1 MGIIRRG
8 ILGGFS
14 GKVANVVG
22 SSWKGIAVMRA
33 LPLSVTNPKTVGQV
47 EQRSAF
53 SIISKFAS
61 SILTVWVKPLW
72 DRSAQSMSG
81 YNAFIQQNVDIVK
94 ADKKLDIQKLTM
106 SKGKLG
112 PTIIQAGAAV
122 PSSILQVQW
131 DAEPVGSFQM
141 STDKLYLLVF
151 DKENKLIGASSAIY
165 ERALGSAEIEDI
177 NTVSGE
183 EYTVVSC
190 FAREDGTIVGDA
202 SVLKITAIG

>member
-33 LPLSVTNPKTVGQV
+33 LPLSVTNPRTVGQV

-53 SIISKFAS
+53 SLISKFAS

-81 YNAFIQQNVDIVK
+81 YNAFIQQNVDVVK
-94 ADKKLDIQKLTM
+94 ADNALIIEKLTM

-112 PTIIQAGAAV
+112 ATPVTAGIDSASSFV
-122 PSSILQVQW
+122 GLDWEGTPS
-131 DAEPVGSFQM
+131 GSYQM
-141 STDKLYLLVF
+141 STDKLYALVF
-151 DKENKLIGASSAIY
+151 DSENKLIGSS
-165 ERALGSAEIEDI
+165 
-177 NTVSGE
+177 SGE
-183 EYTVVSC
+183 ASRSKANLSIDGLQIVQGDDYTIVTA

-202 SVLKITAIG
+202 SVLIKKAF

>member
-53 SIISKFAS
+53 SIISKLAS

-94 ADKKLDIQKLTM
+94 ADKGLIIKNLTM

-112 PTIIQAGAAV
+112 QTATTGIGSAVADQVSLEWDGTPT
-122 PSSILQVQW
+122 
-131 DAEPVGSFQM
+131 GSFQM
-141 STDKLYLLVF
+141 STDKFYALVF
-151 DKENKLIGASSAIY
+151 NDESKLIGSS
-165 ERALGSAEIEDI
+165 
-177 NTVSGE
+177 SGVVDRSRE
-183 EYTVVSC
+183 QLSIDLSDVNVGDKLIAVSC

-202 SVLKITAIG
+202 FMLDITVS

>member
-33 LPLSVTNPKTVGQV
+33 LPLSVTNPRTVGQV

-53 SIISKFAS
+53 SIISRFAS

-94 ADKKLDIQKLTM
+94 ADKSLIIENLTM
-106 SKGKLG
+106 SRGKLG
-112 PTIIQAGAAV
+112 ATTIQAGVA
-122 PSSILQVQW
+122 SQNGILTAMW
-131 DAEPVGSFQM
+131 DATPVGSFQM
-141 STDKLYLLVF
+141 SSDKLYLLVF
-151 DKENKLIGASSAIY
+151 DKDNRLVGASSAIY
-165 ERALGSAEIEDI
+165 ERDLGSAEIEDI
-177 NTVSGE
+177 NVVSGGD
-183 EYTVVSC
+183 YTVVSC

-202 SVLKITAIG
+202 SVLKIKAL

>member
-61 SILTVWVKPLW
+61 SILTTWVKPLW

-94 ADKKLDIQKLTM
+94 ADKILNIENLTM

-112 PTIIQAGAAV
+112 VTAVEATIGSATRQIT
-122 PSSILQVQW
+122 IEW
-131 DAEPVGSFQM
+131 DALPSGSYQM
-141 STDKLYLLVF
+141 STDRLYLLVF
-151 DKENKLIGASSAIY
+151 DKDNKLIASSSGTASRADESLIIY
-165 ERALGSAEIEDI
+165 DVDTVKDDNYYIVSA
-177 NTVSGE
+177 
-183 EYTVVSC
+183 

-202 SVLKITAIG
+202 SVLKDIAY

>member
-72 DRSAQSMSG
+72 DRQAQSMSG

-94 ADKKLDIQKLTM
+94 SDKELIIENLTM
-106 SKGKLG
+106 
-112 PTIIQAGAAV
+112 
-122 PSSILQVQW
+122 
-131 DAEPVGSFQM
+131 
-141 STDKLYLLVF
+141 
-151 DKENKLIGASSAIY
+151 
-165 ERALGSAEIEDI
+165 
-177 NTVSGE
+177 
-183 EYTVVSC
+183 
-190 FAREDGTIVGDA
+190 
-202 SVLKITAIG
+202 

>member
-94 ADKKLDIQKLTM
+94 ADKVLNIQNLVM

-112 PTIIQAGAAV
+112 VTPLRGGFSSGASAMTVGWEEEPT
-122 PSSILQVQW
+122 
-131 DAEPVGSFQM
+131 GSFQM
-141 STDKLYLLVF
+141 SSDKLYLLVF
-151 DKENKLIGASSAIY
+151 DSESKLIAQSSGTVT
-165 ERALGSAEIEDI
+165 RGHAELELRDVP
-177 NTVSGE
+177 TVKDKD
-183 EYTVVSC
+183 YYIVST

-202 SVLKITAIG
+202 SVMKVKAL

>member
-33 LPLSVTNPKTVGQV
+33 LPLSVTNPRTVGQV

-53 SIISKFAS
+53 SIVSKFAS
-61 SILTVWVKPLW
+61 SILTTWVKPLW

-94 ADKKLDIQKLTM
+94 ADNELIIKNLTM

-112 PTIIQAGAAV
+112 ATAV
-122 PSSILQVQW
+122 TAEI
-131 DAEPVGSFQM
+131 DADSKKADISWHPLPVGSFQM
-141 STDKLYLLVF
+141 TSDKVYILVF
-151 DKENKLIGASSAIY
+151 DDENKLIGSSS
-165 ERALGSAEIEDI
+165 G
-177 NTVSGE
+177 TVSRSDAGANFGLADV
-183 EYTVVSC
+183 TVGKKCTIVSC

-202 SVLKITAIG
+202 FILESTAI

>member
-33 LPLSVTNPKTVGQV
+33 LPLSVTNPRTVGQV

-53 SIISKFAS
+53 SIVSKFAS
-61 SILTVWVKPLW
+61 SILTTWVKPLW

-81 YNAFIQQNVDIVK
+81 YNAFIQQNVDVVK
-94 ADKKLDIQKLTM
+94 ADNELIIGNLTM

-112 PTIIQAGAAV
+112 ATPVTAMFVSNADSVAFGWERT
-122 PSSILQVQW
+122 PS
-131 DAEPVGSFQM
+131 GSFQM
-141 STDKLYLLVF
+141 LSDKIYILVF
-151 DKENKLIGASSAIY
+151 DDENKLIYSS
-165 ERALGSAEIEDI
+165 
-177 NTVSGE
+177 SGE
-183 EYTVVSC
+183 HDRAKETFLVEDLEITQGKTYTVVSA

-202 SVLKITAIG
+202 SILSSVAS

>member
-33 LPLSVTNPKTVGQV
+33 LPLSVTNPRTVGQV
-47 EQRSAF
+47 EQRGAF

-94 ADKKLDIQKLTM
+94 ADNELIIKNLTM

-112 PTIIQAGAAV
+112 QTVITGQGASV
-122 PSSILQVQW
+122 PNQVVLEW
-131 DAEPVGSFQM
+131 DRTPFGSFQM
-141 STDKLYLLVF
+141 ITDKFYALIF
-151 DKENKLIGASSAIY
+151 NEENQLIGSSAGVFARSEEEIIIDVSNI
-165 ERALGSAEIEDI
+165 SAGDKLLA
-177 NTVSGE
+177 
-183 EYTVVSC
+183 VSC

-202 SVLKITAIG
+202 FVLNITVS

>member
-61 SILTVWVKPLW
+61 SILTTWVKPLW

-94 ADKKLDIQKLTM
+94 ADNELIIKNLTM

-112 PTIIQAGAAV
+112 KTEVTVEI
-122 PSSILQVQW
+122 
-131 DAEPVGSFQM
+131 DAEANKANVSWHPLPVGSFQM
-141 STDKLYLLVF
+141 ASDKLYVLIF
-151 DKENKLIGASSAIY
+151 DNENKLIGSSSGTVA
-165 ERALGSAEIEDI
+165 RSDI
-177 NTVSGE
+177 SVMFDLADVAVGKKCTA
-183 EYTVVSC
+183 VSC

-202 SVLKITAIG
+202 FILESTAQ

>member
-33 LPLSVTNPKTVGQV
+33 LPLSVTNPRTVGQV

-72 DRSAQSMSG
+72 DRAAQSMSG
-81 YNAFIQQNVDIVK
+81 YNAFIQQNVDIIK
-94 ADKKLDIQKLTM
+94 ADVDLNIENLTM

-112 PTIIQAGAAV
+112 ATPVAGIISGSDGQLNFSWDKV
-122 PSSILQVQW
+122 PS
-131 DAEPVGSFQM
+131 GSYQM
-141 STDKLYLLVF
+141 STDRLYLLVF
-151 DKENKLIGASSAIY
+151 DNDNKLIYSSSGVVKRDDEILMA
-165 ERALGSAEIEDI
+165 ENVDTTLGDNYYI
-177 NTVSGE
+177 
-183 EYTVVSC
+183 VSC

-202 SVLKITAIG
+202 SVLKKAAV

>member
-33 LPLSVTNPKTVGQV
+33 LPLSVTNPRTVGQV

-53 SIISKFAS
+53 SLVSKFAS
-61 SILTVWVKPLW
+61 AILTTWVKPLW

-81 YNAFIQQNVDIVK
+81 YNAFIQQNVDVVK
-94 ADKKLDIQKLTM
+94 SDKELILENLTM

-112 PTIIQAGAAV
+112 ATPLTGTV
-122 PSSILQVQW
+122 SSSSEEVVLSWPGLPS
-131 DAEPVGSFQM
+131 GSYQM
-141 STDKLYLLVF
+141 VSDRLYLLIF
-151 DKENKLIGASSAIY
+151 NDQNELIASS
-165 ERALGSAEIEDI
+165 
-177 NTVSGE
+177 SGE
-183 EYTVVSC
+183 VTRGEVGTSFDGLPISQGKTYTIVSA

-202 SVLKITAIG
+202 SILKKVAS

>member
-33 LPLSVTNPKTVGQV
+33 LPLSVTNPRTVGQV

-53 SIISKFAS
+53 SLVSKFAS
-61 SILTVWVKPLW
+61 SILTTWVKPLW

-81 YNAFIQQNVDIVK
+81 YNAFIQQNVDVVK
-94 ADKKLDIQKLTM
+94 SDEKLIISNLTM

-112 PTIIQAGAAV
+112 VTPVSATIASGSKVIDISW
-122 PSSILQVQW
+122 SSYSS
-131 DAEPVGSFQM
+131 GSYQM
-141 STDKLYLLVF
+141 STDKMYLLVF
-151 DKENKLIGASSAIY
+151 DDENKLIYS
-165 ERALGSAEIEDI
+165 
-177 NTVSGE
+177 TSGE
-183 EYTVVSC
+183 SERREEALMINNVETTSGKTYTIVST

-202 SVLKITAIG
+202 SVLTAVAG

>member
-61 SILTVWVKPLW
+61 SILTVWIKPLW

-94 ADKKLDIQKLTM
+94 TDKVLNIENLVM

-112 PTIIQAGAAV
+112 ATPLTGGLSASTKSLTVG
-122 PSSILQVQW
+122 W
-131 DAEPVGSFQM
+131 EAEPVGSFQM

-151 DKENKLIGASSAIY
+151 DSENKLIAQSSASVARY
-165 ERALGSAEIEDI
+165 SAMLELADIE
-177 NTVSGE
+177 TVAGE
-183 EYTVVSC
+183 DYYIVST

-202 SVLKITAIG
+202 SVMKKKAL

>member
-94 ADKKLDIQKLTM
+94 ADVDLNIENLTM
-106 SKGKLG
+106 AKGKLG
-112 PTIIQAGAAV
+112 ATPVSAIVVSASNEINLNWDKV
-122 PSSILQVQW
+122 PS
-131 DAEPVGSFQM
+131 GSYQM
-141 STDKLYLLVF
+141 STDRLYLLVF
-151 DKENKLIGASSAIY
+151 DKDNKLIASSSGTVKR
-165 ERALGSAEIEDI
+165 EDEILMVD
-177 NTVSGE
+177 NVPTTSGDN
-183 EYTVVSC
+183 YYIVSC

-202 SVLKITAIG
+202 SVLKKAAA

>member
-94 ADKKLDIQKLTM
+94 ADKVLNIENLTM

-112 PTIIQAGAAV
+112 ATTIQAGANAQND
-122 PSSILQVQW
+122 ILTAMW
-131 DAEPVGSFQM
+131 DAVPVGSFQM
-141 STDKLYLLVF
+141 SSDKLYLVVF
-151 DKENKLIGASSAIY
+151 DKDNKLVGASSAIY
-165 ERALGSAEIEDI
+165 ERDLGSAEIEDI
-177 NTVSGE
+177 NTISGE

-202 SVLKITAIG
+202 SVLKVTAVG

>member
-81 YNAFIQQNVDIVK
+81 YNAFIQQNVDTVK
-94 ADKKLDIQKLTM
+94 ADKTLDIKNLVM

-112 PTIIQAGAAV
+112 QTATTGMGSAIANQISLEWDGT
-122 PSSILQVQW
+122 PS
-131 DAEPVGSFQM
+131 GSFQM
-141 STDKLYLLVF
+141 STDKFYALVF
-151 DKENKLIGASSAIY
+151 NEENKLIGSTSAVVARDREQMSIDVT
-165 ERALGSAEIEDI
+165 DI
-177 NTVSGE
+177 NAGDKLLA
-183 EYTVVSC
+183 VSC

-202 SVLKITAIG
+202 FLLNITVS

>member
-47 EQRSAF
+47 EQRGAF

-61 SILTVWVKPLW
+61 SILTTWVKPLW

-94 ADKKLDIQKLTM
+94 ADKKLDIQKLVM

-112 PTIIQAGAAV
+112 STNLTVNVASGLKTLTA
-122 PSSILQVQW
+122 QW
-131 DAEPVGSFQM
+131 DEEPIGSFQM
-141 STDKLYLLVF
+141 STDKLYLLLF
-151 DKENKLIGASSAIY
+151 DKDNKLIVSSSAIY
-165 ERALGSAEIEDI
+165 VREVGYASIDDVNVI
-177 NTVSGE
+177 SGE
-183 EYTVVSC
+183 DYTVVSC

-202 SVLKITAIG
+202 SVSKVTAI

>member
-33 LPLSVTNPKTVGQV
+33 LPLSVTNPRTVGQI

-53 SIISKFAS
+53 SLTSTFAS
-61 SILTVWVKPLW
+61 SILTTWVKPLW

-81 YNAFIQQNVDIVK
+81 YNAFIQQNVDVVK
-94 ADKKLDIQKLTM
+94 ADKELIISNLTM

-112 PTIIQAGAAV
+112 QTATTGMGSAVANQAM
-122 PSSILQVQW
+122 LEW
-131 DAEPVGSFQM
+131 DGTPVGSFQM
-141 STDKLYLLVF
+141 STDKFYALVF
-151 DKENKLIGASSAIY
+151 DEQNKLIGSTTAVVDRSEEQVVIDLS
-165 ERALGSAEIEDI
+165 DI
-177 NTVSGE
+177 NVGDKL
-183 EYTVVSC
+183 TVVSC

-202 SVLKITAIG
+202 FLLNIIVA

>member
-94 ADKKLDIQKLTM
+94 ADVDLNIENLTM

-112 PTIIQAGAAV
+112 ATPVAGGFVSASNQLNIAWDKV
-122 PSSILQVQW
+122 PS
-131 DAEPVGSFQM
+131 GSYQM
-141 STDKLYLLVF
+141 ASDRLYLLVF
-151 DKENKLIGASSAIY
+151 DNDNKLIYSSSGVVKRGDEILMA
-165 ERALGSAEIEDI
+165 ENVDTTLGNNYYI
-177 NTVSGE
+177 
-183 EYTVVSC
+183 VSC

-202 SVLKITAIG
+202 SVLKKIAE

>member
-53 SIISKFAS
+53 SIISKLAS

-94 ADKKLDIQKLTM
+94 ADKVLNIENLVM

-112 PTIIQAGAAV
+112 VTPLTGNLV
-122 PSSILQVQW
+122 SSTSSLMFGW

-141 STDKLYLLVF
+141 STDRLYLLVF
-151 DKENKLIGASSAIY
+151 DKDNKLIAQSSGIV
-165 ERALGSAEIEDI
+165 ERNDAMIELTDVPSVKDADYYI
-177 NTVSGE
+177 VS
-183 EYTVVSC
+183 T

-202 SVLKITAIG
+202 SVMKKKAM

>member
-33 LPLSVTNPKTVGQV
+33 LPLSVTNPRTVGQV

-53 SIISKFAS
+53 SLVSKFAS
-61 SILTVWVKPLW
+61 AILTTWIKPLW

-81 YNAFIQQNVDIVK
+81 YNAFIQQNVDVVK
-94 ADKKLDIQKLTM
+94 SDKELIIGNLTM

-112 PTIIQAGAAV
+112 TTALMGGISTSSSEINLFWEAT
-122 PSSILQVQW
+122 PS
-131 DAEPVGSFQM
+131 GSYQM
-141 STDKLYLLVF
+141 STDKLYILLF
-151 DKENKLIGASSAIY
+151 DEENKLIASSSGVV
-165 ERALGSAEIEDI
+165 ERDTAQLFVKDI
-177 NTVSGE
+177 DFTVGKT
-183 EYTVVSC
+183 YTVVSA

-202 SVLKITAIG
+202 SISEIVAS

>member
-33 LPLSVTNPKTVGQV
+33 LPLSVTNPRTVGQV

-53 SIISKFAS
+53 SIVSKFAS
-61 SILTVWVKPLW
+61 LILTAWIKPLW

-81 YNAFIQQNVDIVK
+81 YNAFIQQNVDVVK
-94 ADKKLDIQKLTM
+94 ADKELILENLTM

-112 PTIIQAGAAV
+112 ATPVTAIIDSGAKMMQIQWSGS
-122 PSSILQVQW
+122 PS
-131 DAEPVGSFQM
+131 GSYQM
-141 STDKLYLLVF
+141 LTDKIFALVF
-151 DKENKLIGASSAIY
+151 DDENKLIASA
-165 ERALGSAEIEDI
+165 
-177 NTVSGE
+177 SGE
-183 EYTVVSC
+183 SVRSEASLTINQLSVSSGKSYTIVSA

-202 SVLKITAIG
+202 SIITVAAN

>member
-33 LPLSVTNPKTVGQV
+33 LPLSVTNPRTVGQV

-53 SIISKFAS
+53 SIVSKFAS
-61 SILTVWVKPLW
+61 AILTTWIKPLW

-94 ADKKLDIQKLTM
+94 ADKKLDIKNLVM

-112 PTIIQAGAAV
+112 QTSTTGIGSAIANQVSLEWDGR
-122 PSSILQVQW
+122 PS
-131 DAEPVGSFQM
+131 GSFQM
-141 STDKLYLLVF
+141 ASDKFYALVF
-151 DKENKLIGASSAIY
+151 NEVNKLIGATTAVVDRSVEQISISLSDVNVGDKLTA
-165 ERALGSAEIEDI
+165 
-177 NTVSGE
+177 
-183 EYTVVSC
+183 VSC

-202 SVLKITAIG
+202 FMLDITVA

>member
-81 YNAFIQQNVDIVK
+81 YNAFIQQNVDTVK
-94 ADKKLDIQKLTM
+94 VDKKLDIKNLVM

-112 PTIIQAGAAV
+112 QTATTGQGSAVANQAVLEWDGTPT
-122 PSSILQVQW
+122 
-131 DAEPVGSFQM
+131 GSFQM
-141 STDKLYLLVF
+141 AGDKFYALIF
-151 DKENKLIGASSAIY
+151 DEQNKLIGSSSGVAPRSEEQVI
-165 ERALGSAEIEDI
+165 LDLSDI
-177 NTVSGE
+177 NVGDKL
-183 EYTVVSC
+183 VAVSC

-202 SVLKITAIG
+202 FMLDIIVA

>member
-33 LPLSVTNPKTVGQV
+33 LPLSVTNPRTVGQV
-47 EQRSAF
+47 DQRSAF
-53 SIISKFAS
+53 SLVSKFAS
-61 SILTVWVKPLW
+61 SILTAWVKPLW

-81 YNAFIQQNVDIVK
+81 YNAFIQQNVDVVK
-94 ADKKLDIQKLTM
+94 ADKELNITNLTM

-112 PTIIQAGAAV
+112 TTPVNAIISASSNQIGVGWQA
-122 PSSILQVQW
+122 
-131 DAEPVGSFQM
+131 DTTGSYQM
-141 STDKLYLLVF
+141 HTDRLYLLVF
-151 DKENKLIGASSAIY
+151 DEENKLIASS
-165 ERALGSAEIEDI
+165 
-177 NTVSGE
+177 SGE
-183 EYTVVSC
+183 TQRQDNTFAFSDIDLELGNTYTIVSA

-202 SVLKITAIG
+202 YIEEKVAS

>member
-94 ADKKLDIQKLTM
+94 TDKVLDIEKLTM

-112 PTIIQAGAAV
+112 ATTIQAGAVAQNG
-122 PSSILQVQW
+122 ILTAMW
-131 DAEPVGSFQM
+131 DVDPVGSFQM

-151 DKENKLIGASSAIY
+151 DKDNKLVGSSSGIY
-165 ERALGSAEIEDI
+165 PRATYSAEIENV

-183 EYTVVSC
+183 DYTVVSC

-202 SVLKITAIG
+202 SVLKITAL

>member
-33 LPLSVTNPKTVGQV
+33 LPLSVTNPRTVGQV

-61 SILTVWVKPLW
+61 SILTAWIKPLW

-81 YNAFIQQNVDIVK
+81 YNAFIQQNVDVVK
-94 ADKKLDIQKLTM
+94 ADKELNISNLTM

-112 PTIIQAGAAV
+112 TTPINAVISASTNQIAAGWEA
-122 PSSILQVQW
+122 
-131 DAEPVGSFQM
+131 DTTGSYQM
-141 STDKLYLLVF
+141 YTDRLYFLVF
-151 DKENKLIGASSAIY
+151 DEENKLIVSS
-165 ERALGSAEIEDI
+165 
-177 NTVSGE
+177 SGE
-183 EYTVVSC
+183 KQRQDNTLQFVDVDLEMDKTYTIVSA

-202 SVLKITAIG
+202 YVEEKVAG

>member
-61 SILTVWVKPLW
+61 LILTVWIKPLW

-94 ADKKLDIQKLTM
+94 TDKVLNVQNLTM

-112 PTIIQAGAAV
+112 ATIINAGLASNV
-122 PSSILQVQW
+122 SILSAQW
-131 DAEPVGSFQM
+131 DGVPVGSFQM
-141 STDKLYLLVF
+141 LTDKLYILVINK
-151 DKENKLIGASSAIY
+151 DNKLVGSSSGIY
-165 ERALGSAEIEDI
+165 TRDLGSAEIEDV
-177 NTVSGE
+177 NVVAGE
-183 EYTVVSC
+183 EYTIVSC

-202 SVLKITAIG
+202 SVLKVKAI

>member
-1 MGIIRRG
+1 MGIIKRG

-33 LPLSVTNPKTVGQV
+33 LPLSVTNPRTVGQV
-47 EQRSAF
+47 EQRGAF

-61 SILTVWVKPLW
+61 SILTTWIKPLW

-94 ADKKLDIQKLTM
+94 ADKVLNIENLTM

-112 PTIIQAGAAV
+112 ATAVEPIVSSSTKQITIE
-122 PSSILQVQW
+122 W
-131 DAEPVGSFQM
+131 DALPTGSYQM

-151 DKENKLIGASSAIY
+151 DSDNKLIASSAGTASRADASLVIY
-165 ERALGSAEIEDI
+165 AVDTVKDSSYYIVSA
-177 NTVSGE
+177 
-183 EYTVVSC
+183 
-190 FAREDGTIVGDA
+190 FARDDNTIIGDA
-202 SVLKITAIG
+202 SVIKEIAL

>member
-33 LPLSVTNPKTVGQV
+33 LPLSVTNPRTVGQV

-94 ADKKLDIQKLTM
+94 ADKVLNIENLIM

-112 PTIIQAGAAV
+112 ATPVSAIV
-122 PSSILQVQW
+122 VSSTGELNFSW
-131 DAEPVGSFQM
+131 DKLPNGSYQM
-141 STDKLYLLVF
+141 SADRLYLLVF
-151 DKENKLIGASSAIY
+151 DKDNKLICSSSGTVKREDEILTINDVPTAPGDNYYIV
-165 ERALGSAEIEDI
+165 SA
-177 NTVSGE
+177 
-183 EYTVVSC
+183 

-202 SVLKITAIG
+202 SVLKKKAV

>member
-94 ADKKLDIQKLTM
+94 ADKVLDIENLVM

-112 PTIIQAGAAV
+112 VTPLTGNLTSGSSAGMFGWDEEPT
-122 PSSILQVQW
+122 
-131 DAEPVGSFQM
+131 GSFQM
-141 STDKLYLLVF
+141 SSDKLYLLIF
-151 DKENKLIGASSAIY
+151 DSNSKLIFHSSGVLTREHRSI
-165 ERALGSAEIEDI
+165 EILDVPSVKDADYYI
-177 NTVSGE
+177 
-183 EYTVVSC
+183 VSC

-202 SVLKITAIG
+202 SVMKKKAM

>member
-94 ADKKLDIQKLTM
+94 ADKELVIENLTM
-106 SKGKLG
+106 AKGKLG
-112 PTIIQAGAAV
+112 ATQLFGAVNSATDK
-122 PSSILQVQW
+122 LTVQW
-131 DAEPVGSFQM
+131 EGTPVGSFQM
-141 STDKLYLLVF
+141 ATDKLYLLLF
-151 DKENKLIGASSAIY
+151 DKDNKLITSSTAIVV
-165 ERALGSAEIEDI
+165 RSAGSLALEDI
-177 NTVSGE
+177 NAVLGE
-183 EYTVVSC
+183 DYTVVSC

-202 SVLKITAIG
+202 SILKLTAV

>member
-94 ADKKLDIQKLTM
+94 ADKKLDIENLTM

-112 PTIIQAGAAV
+112 ATQLFGAVNSAT
-122 PSSILQVQW
+122 SKLQVQW
-131 DAEPVGSFQM
+131 ESEPSGSFQM
-141 STDKLYLLVF
+141 SSDRLYLLLF
-151 DKENKLIGASSAIY
+151 DKDNKLVASSSANSV
-165 ERALGSAEIEDI
+165 RSAGSLEIEDI
-177 NTVSGE
+177 NIVKDDD
-183 EYTVVSC
+183 YIIVSC

-202 SVLKITAIG
+202 SILKVTAL